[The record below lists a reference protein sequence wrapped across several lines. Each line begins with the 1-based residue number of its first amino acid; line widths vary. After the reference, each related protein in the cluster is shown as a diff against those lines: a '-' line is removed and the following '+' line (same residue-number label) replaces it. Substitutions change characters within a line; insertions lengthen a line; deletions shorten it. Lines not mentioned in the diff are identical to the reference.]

1 MIAIP
6 PVRSSAMMFSWNYCP
21 LGLFWVFS
29 DSNKGATMTPL
40 EPTSPSGENLLLDD
54 DDVILLT
61 DEILLTEDDD
71 IILLTDEILP
81 AEDNDIIELH
91 EIVGLSDTQQVMKS
105 PAPATDKTG
114 LFDLSDVLEESDL
127 KTEHLPDLF
136 ITEAETLNLDFDR
149 ISDPFQLEPKMPV
162 EDTVPL
168 DVLHRNE
175 SDEIIEFAS
184 YKDSDT
190 GDGLIL
196 LQDVAPS
203 TPENEFVEPL
213 KLTIEPAQAST
224 LSSEGESK
232 APATEFLVDDLQQL
246 INEVVHDSQVP
257 HQDLPGIHSESNKP
271 TEKDA
276 AAYNDMLVLQPMDQI
291 DAAMERVIRN
301 LCAERI
307 GLILD
312 EVVTTTVTKEIENLK
327 KIFLNYLISG
337 QSADKNKS

>member
-1 MIAIP
+1 
-6 PVRSSAMMFSWNYCP
+6 
-21 LGLFWVFS
+21 
-29 DSNKGATMTPL
+29 MTPL
-40 EPTSPSGENLLLDD
+40 EPTLPLSGENPLLDD
-54 DDVILLT
+54 DDVIFLT
-61 DEILLTEDDD
+61 DEI
-71 IILLTDEILP
+71 IP
-81 AEDNDIIELH
+81 AEDNDIIELS
-91 EIVGLSDTQQVMKS
+91 EIVGLSDTQQVMQS

-136 ITEAETLNLDFDR
+136 ITEADTLNPDFDR
-149 ISDPFQLEPKMPV
+149 ISDPFQLELKTPV

-168 DVLHRNE
+168 DVLRRNE
-175 SDEIIEFAS
+175 SEEIIEITS

-190 GDGLIL
+190 GDDLIL

-203 TPENEFVEPL
+203 TPENEFVETL
-213 KLTIEPAQAST
+213 RLTIEPAQAIALPSA
-224 LSSEGESK
+224 GESE
-232 APATEFLVDDLQQL
+232 APAAEYLVNDLQQL

-257 HQDLPGIHSESNKP
+257 RQDLPGIHPEFNKP

-276 AAYNDMLVLQPMDQI
+276 AAYNDMLAFQPMDQI

-301 LCAERI
+301 LFAERI

-327 KIFLNYLISG
+327 KIFLDYLTSG
-337 QSADKNKS
+337 QSADINKF